1 MARVNMGASLPAIN
15 QTGAEG
21 NAPASLN
28 GAAAGGEK
36 KPIGWAALRKLHKQ
50 GDLPKRPPTPL
61 EKVLAR
67 FKRIFGKI
75 SYVVNTLAVQ
85 FVLYCVYVLFF
96 QALIA
101 AVRVKEE
108 VYLTKYLLDNII
120 EEPISMDGDADN
132 HRQFMTI
139 ANFEDSDMFIEHVL
153 MPALVVD
160 GRLDGEFKT
169 PAELAETMDNLDWS
183 AGLMIKQARVKRH
196 DASECGMY
204 ETAGMLRWFLK
215 NEYGACPHENQL
227 WGEGRQLVKEC
238 PLSQPHRYGA
248 CYPELSSALVP
259 ETDALVDKSDFG
271 FNWTHPD
278 MPPHAPWTFFTEAE
292 LGADP
297 TGQSSASTTSSYNT
311 LPNAGYVT
319 VFIPFF
325 SGAELPR
332 TPTRTA
338 RHPNCA
344 WQPKRL
350 LTPDPS
356 PDQVCGWSTRWPTRP
371 PESSTFGRTRTTS
384 RAVRPRP
391 STFACASRGMATRS
405 SSFATPTTRTGV
417 PRGSFSKRWS
427 RLGRR

>member
-15 QTGAEG
+15 QTRAEA

-28 GAAAGGEK
+28 GAAAGGAK
-36 KPIGWAALRKLHKQ
+36 KPIGWGALRALHK
-50 GDLPKRPPTPL
+50 DHNLPTRPPTAF

-67 FKRIFGKI
+67 LKRIFGKI

-132 HRQFMTI
+132 HRQFMTV
-139 ANFEDSDMFIEHVL
+139 ANFEDSDMFITEVL
-153 MPALVVD
+153 MPALVVHD
-160 GRLDGEFKT
+160 RLDGKLKT

-196 DASECGMY
+196 GASECGMY

-227 WGEGRQLVKEC
+227 WGEGRQLLKEC

-248 CYPELSSALVP
+248 CYPELSSTLVP
-259 ETDALVDKSDFG
+259 DTDDLVDKSDFG
-271 FNWTHPD
+271 FNWTATHPEL
-278 MPPHAPWTFFTEAE
+278 PPWAPWKFFTEAE

-297 TGQSSASTTSSYNT
+297 SGQSSASTTSSYNT

-325 SGAELPR
+325 SGTELPR
-332 TPTRTA
+332 TPTRTG
-338 RHPNCA
+338 RHPNNA
-344 WQPKRL
+344 WDPKRL

-356 PDQVCGWSTRWPTRP
+356 PGQACGSSPSKPTRP

-384 RAVRPRP
+384 RAV
-391 STFACASRGMATRS
+391 
-405 SSFATPTTRTGV
+405 
-417 PRGSFSKRWS
+417 
-427 RLGRR
+427 